1 MRVAGE
7 LDLAAEEPLAE
18 LLRTLSEEEGTHRV
32 VVDLR
37 KVTFLDSVGLRFVL
51 SAEMRSRRDGF
62 DFAVIPPRGYAR
74 KTLEASGVDRLI
86 TLVDEHSA
94 AGEAAER
101 ASGGIGIEDDD
112 PADWLAPDLLHREQ
126 PGEIF

>member
-1 MRVAGE
+1 MRIDGE
-7 LDLAAEEPLAE
+7 LDLAAEEPLAD
-18 LLRTLSEEEGTHRV
+18 LLRTLSREEDTHRM

-62 DFAVIPPRGYAR
+62 AFAVVPPRGYAR

-86 TLVDEHSA
+86 TLVDERSA
-94 AGEAAER
+94 AGAAAER
-101 ASGGIGIEDDD
+101 ASGGIGTEDDD
-112 PADWLAPDLLHREQ
+112 PSDWLAPDLLHRKQ
-126 PGEIF
+126 ADEIF